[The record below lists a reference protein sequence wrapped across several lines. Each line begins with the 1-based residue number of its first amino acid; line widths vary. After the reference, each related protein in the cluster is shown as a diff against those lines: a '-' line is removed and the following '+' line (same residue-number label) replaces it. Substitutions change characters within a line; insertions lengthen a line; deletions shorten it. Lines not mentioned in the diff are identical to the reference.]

1 MSRISN
7 DTRVRIVTVALG
19 SYVKDVRNGHR
30 NVSMSK
36 KLQENG
42 YSRSGAYRLA
52 KELVDVLVKEKFIR
66 IHRDKT
72 VSWVS
77 ERRLLSCSDVPRLL
91 SIVDEA
97 LAINSKE
104 SVLHKETKCKINEE
118 SVKEIPA
125 HTESEYQWGEKPLPE
140 MAWTC
145 SFSW

>member
-72 VSWVS
+72 VSWIS

-91 SIVDEA
+91 QMADEA
-97 LAINSKE
+97 IAIKFRE
-104 SVLHKETKCKINEE
+104 RTIKKDVEEVL
-118 SVKEIPA
+118 V
-125 HTESEYQWGEKPLPE
+125 HTENEYQWGEKPLPE

>member
-42 YSRSGAYRLA
+42 YSKSASFRLA
-52 KELVDVLVKEKFIR
+52 KALVAVLVEENYIR

-77 ERRLLSCSDVPRLL
+77 SKQLLSCADVPRLL
-91 SIVDEA
+91 QMADEA
-97 LAINSKE
+97 IA
-104 SVLHKETKCKINEE
+104 TKFRERTAKKA
-118 SVKEIPA
+118 VAKAPA
-125 HTESEYQWGEKPLPE
+125 YTESTYQWGEKPLPE

>member
-1 MSRISN
+1 MSRMNN

-30 NVSMSK
+30 NVSMPR

-42 YSRSGAYRLA
+42 YSASASFRLA
-52 KELVDVLVKEKFIR
+52 KALVAVLVEENYIR
-66 IHRDKT
+66 VHRDKT

-77 ERRLLSCSDVPRLL
+77 SKHLLSCTDVPRLL
-91 SIVDEA
+91 QMADEA
-97 LAINSKE
+97 IA
-104 SVLHKETKCKINEE
+104 TKFRERTAKKAVE
-118 SVKEIPA
+118 EIPS

-140 MAWTC
+140 MAWTI

>member
-1 MSRISN
+1 MNN

-42 YSRSGAYRLA
+42 YSASASFRLA
-52 KELVDVLVKEKFIR
+52 KALVAVLIENNYIR
-66 IHRDKT
+66 VHRDKT

-77 ERRLLSCSDVPRLL
+77 SKQLLSCADVPKLL
-91 SIVDEA
+91 QMADEA
-97 LAINSKE
+97 IAIKFRE
-104 SVLHKETKCKINEE
+104 RTAKKA
-118 SVKEIPA
+118 VKEVLV
-125 HTESEYQWGEKPLPE
+125 HTDNEYQWGEKPLPE
-140 MAWTC
+140 IAWTS

>member
-30 NVSMSK
+30 NVSMSR

-42 YSRSGAYRLA
+42 YSRSASFRLA
-52 KELVDVLVKEKFIR
+52 KALVAVLIEENYIR
-66 IHRDKT
+66 VHRDKT

-77 ERRLLSCSDVPRLL
+77 ERRLLSCADVPRLL
-91 SIVDEA
+91 QMADEA
-97 LAINSKE
+97 IATKFRERTVKE
-104 SVLHKETKCKINEE
+104 GVE
-118 SVKEIPA
+118 EIPA

-140 MAWTC
+140 MAWII

>member
-42 YSRSGAYRLA
+42 YSRSGAYHLA

-72 VSWVS
+72 VSWIS

-91 SIVDEA
+91 QMADEA
-97 LAINSKE
+97 IAIKFRE
-104 SVLHKETKCKINEE
+104 RTIKKDVEEVL
-118 SVKEIPA
+118 V
-125 HTESEYQWGEKPLPE
+125 HTENEYQWGEKPLPE